1 MVTSEAS
8 ALESVPAEVLE
19 LESLSSS
26 EEQPAMT
33 RLAATTTAAVR
44 PVRGGSVADWS
55 SGRGRGE
62 ARRSFV
68 GLQCGEGMDR
78 TLMGKIGK
86 HWIRERF
93 LHFRVVTVPERTTGA
108 AGHTRMNTVHF
119 LTV

>member
-1 MVTSEAS
+1 
-8 ALESVPAEVLE
+8 
-19 LESLSSS
+19 
-26 EEQPAMT
+26 
-33 RLAATTTAAVR
+33 
-44 PVRGGSVADWS
+44 
-55 SGRGRGE
+55 
-62 ARRSFV
+62 
-68 GLQCGEGMDR
+68 MDR